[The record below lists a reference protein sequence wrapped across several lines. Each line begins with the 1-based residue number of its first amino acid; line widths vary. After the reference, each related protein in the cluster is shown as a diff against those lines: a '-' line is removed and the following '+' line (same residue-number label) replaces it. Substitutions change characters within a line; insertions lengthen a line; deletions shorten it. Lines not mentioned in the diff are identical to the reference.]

1 MKIFIPLLF
10 LVAAT
15 EFAFSQPTTPGN
27 PSAKKAI
34 AATSTAAPSPAKG
47 GPKPYKEVI
56 TEKAISQTGLFTVHK
71 VEDKWYF
78 EIPDSLL
85 NKEILAITR
94 FVKSP
99 AGSRSYGGEKVNEQ
113 TIRWEKGPSDN
124 IFLRVITI
132 INVATDSSQPIAQ
145 AVRNSNVD
153 PIAAAFEI
161 KAFGK
166 DSNSVVI
173 DVTDF
178 FKLDNQPV
186 SLSSDIKRRYTLGG
200 ISSDRSFISYIH
212 SYPLN
217 TEVRTV
223 KTFSSSAAPGIP
235 GFGSSSLPAADV
247 AGAVTMELNNSF
259 IMLPSVPM
267 RKRLSDPRV
276 GYFASEY
283 SVYDDKQQKVQTST
297 FIHHWR
303 LEPKESDMAA
313 WKKGELVEPSKP
325 IVFYIDPATPKQWR
339 SYLIAGINDWQPV
352 FEKAGFKN
360 AIQGKEWPENDSSM
374 NLEDARFSVIRY
386 FASDIE
392 NAYGPNE
399 ADPRTGEILT
409 SNIGWYHNVM
419 KLLHDWYMIQVGAV
433 DPRARKMVFDDS
445 LMGTLI
451 RFVSSH
457 EIGHTLGLRHNMG
470 SSSQT
475 PVEKLRDKAWVEA
488 NGHTASIMDYARFNY
503 VAQPEDGIGP
513 RGLYPRIGPYD
524 YWAIQWGYKIIPNS
538 KSAEEDKKI
547 LNKLIIDSLK
557 ANPRLWFGGEGQS
570 LDPRSQTEDLSDNA
584 MKAGEYG
591 IRNLKKIIVSLP
603 EWSREEADTY
613 ENLEDIY
620 SQLIGQFSRYMNHVA
635 KNVGGIY
642 ETFKSVEQPGDVYTP
657 TPKLIQK
664 QAVAFLHNQLFET
677 PYWLLDKNI
686 LNKISSPVSTEMI
699 ANTQGNTLSSLLSS
713 SRLFRMEVMS
723 DRFGKT
729 EVYTPDNLVSDLEK
743 GLWKELDGIKSIDP
757 FRRNLQKQWVDI
769 MISLMN
775 PVQPSLPAGLPR
787 GLILLFGTDIKNT
800 DIPSIARGHLTAL
813 RIRIIAASNYSSDK
827 ESKYHLQD
835 LAERIRQAL
844 NPR

>member
-1 MKIFIPLLF
+1 MKIFALF
-10 LVAAT
+10 ICLVCTVSCVAQQTPANNSASKKPAT
-15 EFAFSQPTTPGN
+15 P
-27 PSAKKAI
+27 
-34 AATSTAAPSPAKG
+34 AAPVPAKSN
-47 GPKPYKEVI
+47 PKPYKEVI
-56 TEKAISQTGLFTVHK
+56 TEKAITQPGLFTIHK

-78 EIPDSLL
+78 EIPDSLF
-85 NKEILAITR
+85 NREILAITR

-113 TIRWEKGPSDN
+113 TIRWEKGPQDN
-124 IFLRVITI
+124 IFLRVITVI
-132 INVATDSSQPIAQ
+132 SVAPDSSQPIAQ

-186 SLSSDIKRRYTLGG
+186 SLSSDIKRRYNLGG

-223 KTFSSSAAPGIP
+223 KTFSSSAAPSAA
-235 GFGSSSLPAADV
+235 GFSSSSLPAADV

-259 IMLPSVPM
+259 IMLPAIPM
-267 RKRLSDPRV
+267 RKRLSDPRI

-283 SVYDDKQQKVQTST
+283 SVYDDKQQKVETST

-303 LEPKESDMAA
+303 LEPKDEDMAR
-313 WKKGELVEPSKP
+313 WKNGETVEPKKP

-339 SYLIAGINDWQPV
+339 PYLIAGINDWQPV
-352 FEKAGFKN
+352 FEKIGFKN
-360 AIQGKEWPENDSSM
+360 AIQGRAWPENDSSM

-409 SNIGWYHNVM
+409 SNIGWFHNVM
-419 KLLHDWYMIQVGAV
+419 KLLHDWYMIQTGAV
-433 DPRARKMVFDDS
+433 DPRSHKMVFDDS

-470 SSSQT
+470 SSSLT
-475 PVEKLRDKAWVEA
+475 PVEKLRDKAWVES

-513 RGLYPRIGPYD
+513 KGLYPRIGPYD
-524 YWAIQWGYKIIPNS
+524 YWAIQWGYKNIANT

-547 LNKLIIDSLK
+547 LNRLIIDSLK
-557 ANPRLWFGGEGQS
+557 ANPRLWFGGEGQG
-570 LDPRSQTEDLSDNA
+570 LDPRSQTEDLGDNA
-584 MKAGEYG
+584 MKASEYG
-591 IRNLKKIIVSLP
+591 IRNLKKIIVMLP
-603 EWSREEADTY
+603 IWTREEADTY
-613 ENLEDIY
+613 ENLEEMY
-620 SQLIGQFSRYMNHVA
+620 SQLIGQFSRYMNHVT

-642 ETFKSVEQPGDVYTP
+642 ETFKSIEQPGDVYEP
-657 TPKLIQK
+657 TQKVIQE
-664 QAVAFLHNQLFET
+664 QAVMFLQNQLFQT
-677 PYWLLDKNI
+677 PYWLMDKNI
-686 LNKISSPVSTEMI
+686 LNKISSPASAEMI

-713 SRLFRMEVMS
+713 SRLFRMEVMA
-723 DRFGKT
+723 DRYGKT
-729 EVYTPDNLVSDLEK
+729 NVYNPDNLITDLEK
-743 GLWKELDGIKSIDP
+743 GLWKELNSPKAIDP

-775 PVQPSLPAGLPR
+775 PTQPTLPAGLPR
-787 GLILLFGTDIKNT
+787 GLILFFGADIKNT
-800 DIPSIARGHLTAL
+800 DIPSIARGHLTTL
-813 RIRIIAASNYSSDK
+813 RMRILAASNASADRV
-827 ESKYHLQD
+827 SKYHLQD
-835 LAERIRQAL
+835 MAERIRQAL